1 MTNPAFLFFD
11 KQFAYESLGL
21 PLTMFLLWIE
31 ARRQQAPLRGRYELT
46 VGAVG
51 GTAAWLLNVARVTIS
66 YLGGNLLTTLQ
77 EILSL
82 IAGETVIRRL
92 FHGLAGDV
100 APLWE
105 RLVGYGAVMG
115 IMALLPVGLWA
126 VWRRYR
132 HRPLAVTLALG
143 ALMYPVSQ
151 VLRFTPFGLQI
162 SGRMPEF
169 VFLPLGFVLAVAL
182 IDPDNGVAGLWRLVG
197 ARFKGIGSP
206 SRAMVVR
213 RVLFIVWIL
222 MLFGGGII
230 LGWPRWARMP
240 GPYLVV
246 ADSRSIEAQGLTAA
260 RRAGAYLA
268 PSERIVADRVNAL
281 LMLAYGQMDPV
292 TSSYDGVP
300 VSKLFFAERPGPRER
315 AVIREGEVRYIVIDR
330 RIATGRPLAGVYF
343 EPGERPPDEI
353 TVPVGVPLLMEL
365 EALPGAR
372 RILDSGDIIIYDLG
386 GMDDTD

>member
-1 MTNPAFLFFD
+1 
-11 KQFAYESLGL
+11 
-21 PLTMFLLWIE
+21 
-31 ARRQQAPLRGRYELT
+31 
-46 VGAVG
+46 
-51 GTAAWLLNVARVTIS
+51 
-66 YLGGNLLTTLQ
+66 
-77 EILSL
+77 
-82 IAGETVIRRL
+82 
-92 FHGLAGDV
+92 
-100 APLWE
+100 
-105 RLVGYGAVMG
+105 
-115 IMALLPVGLWA
+115 
-126 VWRRYR
+126 
-132 HRPLAVTLALG
+132 
-143 ALMYPVSQ
+143 
-151 VLRFTPFGLQI
+151 
-162 SGRMPEF
+162 
-169 VFLPLGFVLAVAL
+169 
-182 IDPDNGVAGLWRLVG
+182 LWRLVG